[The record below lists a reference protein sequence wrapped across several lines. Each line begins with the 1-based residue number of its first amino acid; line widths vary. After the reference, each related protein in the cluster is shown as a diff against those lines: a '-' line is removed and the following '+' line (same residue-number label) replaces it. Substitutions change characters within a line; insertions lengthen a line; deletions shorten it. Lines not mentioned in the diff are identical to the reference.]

1 MLFKS
6 SKALDHILPLNLH
19 FLQEFYLKRNKYMG
33 FVKYFFT
40 NIHLKS
46 HFSQENS
53 NFFFNFYPK
62 RICAVHAVS
71 MKISPL
77 FMGPKIIRIGYVFDI
92 TSAGLLEYPYFL
104 GYNLL
109 M

>member
-6 SKALDHILPLNLH
+6 SKALDHISPLNCH
-19 FLQEFYLKRNKYMG
+19 FLQEFYLKRNNYMG
-33 FVKYFFT
+33 FVQYVFT

-53 NFFFNFYPK
+53 SVFFYPK
-62 RICAVHAVS
+62 SIGAVHAVS

-77 FMGPKIIRIGYVFDI
+77 FMDPTIIRIGYVFDI
-92 TSAGLLEYPYFL
+92 ITAGLLEYPYFL
-104 GYNLL
+104 GFNLL